1 MGGPAGAQVGSR
13 TGRWSSVDDVIG
25 VPVERLDAERLL
37 AAVPEAILAVRDG
50 FVVYA
55 NARAVRLLGPN
66 ARERAGADALVRGWT
81 TPADGEGTFE
91 GVLPLDA
98 GSPRLPVEV
107 TISPLDAAG
116 TLVAVI
122 RDASDRQ
129 RLRDAE
135 VARMAVEAR
144 YKSLIEQIPA
154 VVYADEG
161 GQETTYVSPQ
171 IESILGV
178 SADAYQQDPEMW
190 MRMIHPDD
198 RATVQAESD
207 AFLTGRGGDL
217 GDYRMVR
224 PDGSI
229 VWIRDRAYAVRDDDG
244 RVLWEHGILFDVTE
258 LKEAEAR
265 IAHMAFHDALT
276 GLANRALFEE
286 SLALAIG
293 RAQRAELWV
302 AVLFLDLDNF
312 KQVNDNLG
320 HHCGDELL
328 RQLADRLRESTR
340 EADLV
345 ARQGGDEFLLLL
357 SDLEATDARE
367 AAEGV
372 AVRVER
378 SMADPFAIGDLDVES
393 HGSIGISLY
402 PADATDAA
410 GLMQFADA
418 AMYRAKRSARGA
430 HVFWDA

>member
-1 MGGPAGAQVGSR
+1 M
-13 TGRWSSVDDVIG
+13 
-25 VPVERLDAERLL
+25 
-37 AAVPEAILAVRDG
+37 PEAILAVRDG
-50 FVVYA
+50 MVVYA
-55 NARAVRLLGPN
+55 NERAVRLLGPN
-66 ARERAGADALVRGWT
+66 AREGTGADALVRGWT
-81 TPADGEGTFE
+81 MPVDGEGSFE

-107 TISPLDAAG
+107 TITPLDDAG
-116 TLVAVI
+116 TFIAVV

-224 PDGSI
+224 PDGTI

-357 SDLEATDARE
+357 SDLEAADARE

-378 SMADPFAIGDLDVES
+378 SMADPFAIGEREVES